1 MDSFNLPLPVVVP
14 GEVGVPFTAAA
25 LFGRACP
32 LEVEIGV
39 GKGLFLHA
47 WALAH
52 PEIGVI
58 GVERAGVYASLA
70 AARAARAGLMNV
82 RVLHTTAE
90 DLLNRCLG
98 AASVRCVHIYFP
110 DPWPKKRHQKR
121 RFFRPDN
128 VALVAAV
135 LAPGGLL
142 RVKTDHPGYAEVIAE
157 VLAAEPGL
165 RATAVD
171 EAFAEVPP
179 TNFEIKYAV
188 EARPVFRFAFLRPP
202 AADSNPASAGNSGSS
217 GGWGGEGGLR

>member
-1 MDSFNLPLPVVVP
+1 MLANLDPPVPILVP
-14 GEVGVPFTAAA
+14 GEVGVPFSAVA
-25 LFGRACP
+25 LFGCACP

-39 GKGLFLHA
+39 GKGRFLQD
-47 WALAH
+47 WALVH

-58 GVERAGVYASLA
+58 GVERARVYVTLA
-70 AARAARAGLMNV
+70 ATRVARAGLVNV

-90 DLLNRCLG
+90 DLLHRCL
-98 AASVRCVHIYFP
+98 ALASVRCVHIYFP
-110 DPWPKKRHQKR
+110 DPWPKKRHHKR

-128 VALVAAV
+128 VARLAAV

-188 EARPVFRFAFLRPP
+188 EERPVFRFAFLRPP
-202 AADSNPASAGNSGSS
+202 GAGSS
-217 GGWGGEGGLR
+217 RASVDAGGNLGQR